1 MDDFVN
7 LHVHTEASLQDSVI
21 RIPQLIKQV
30 KEYQQS
36 AVAVTDHS
44 SCASWVEFSRAATEA
59 DIHPIFGNEFYC
71 QPKGVSKERNRD
83 HLVLLAMN
91 EDGLINIR
99 RLQRLAVENYY
110 YRPILNYQV
119 LEDNPHNGI
128 YCTSACS
135 LSTISKKILSND
147 IDGAIDYAG
156 YFKDLFDGNFALEL
170 QFHPGYEDQN
180 IINEQLV
187 EISEK
192 LNIPL
197 TVSCDSHFINKDDK
211 DLRRIV
217 QAISWK
223 RQYKDVG
230 DSLKTNCLGNS
241 DLIKQFAIESNFK
254 YMHVVSQAIYYT
266 KVIAEKCQATL
277 EEPERRIPVFD
288 KHREFNELFE
298 VVEW

>member
-21 RIPQLIKQV
+21 RIPQLINKVQ
-30 KEYQQS
+30 EYGQS

-44 SCASWVEFSRAATEA
+44 SCASWVEFNRAATEA

-71 QPKGVSKERNRD
+71 QPKGVEKERDRD

-91 EDGLINIR
+91 TEGLINIR

-135 LSTISKKILSND
+135 LSTISKKILDND
-147 IDGAIDYAG
+147 IDGAIEYAK
-156 YFKDLFDGNFALEL
+156 YFNNLFDGNFALEL
-170 QFHPGYEDQN
+170 QFHPDYKDQN
-180 IINEQLV
+180 VINEQLV
-187 EISEK
+187 EISDK

-197 TVSCDSHFINKDDK
+197 TVSCDSHFIDESDK

-223 RQYKDVG
+223 KTYKDVKP
-230 DSLKTNCLGNS
+230 SLKTNCIGCS
-241 DLIKQFAIESNFK
+241 DLIKQFAIQSNFR
-254 YMHVVSQAIYYT
+254 YMHVVSQAIKHT
-266 KVIAEKCQATL
+266 SVIASKCNAQL

-288 KHREFNELFE
+288 KHKEFSELFE